1 MSTPS
6 PERSLP
12 PSATESERRRDPP
25 EGGSHATAPPALDTR
40 DQART
45 IARATF
51 DGFLQSDLV
60 PQGMQAPA
68 LIWAAAFLVG
78 PALFLPTRFLVK
90 YPFIRRFHPERLE
103 SAFWDDR
110 MLFLILS
117 AGAMGVVSVVLW
129 DTLFPARR
137 DAFVL
142 TPLPVSLPVQM
153 LGRLLGLST
162 LCIVFAVALN
172 VIPAVTFPVTSAAGF
187 LEMPRS
193 MAAHLVATTAADVF
207 VFFGITAIQGVV
219 ILALGRGAAAR
230 LAAVAQTATVVVLLL
245 ALLFFGA
252 LRDLTKDAIVR
263 GDSAQPE
270 LLFLPTAWFLGLYEY
285 IAGSPRPV
293 MGALALRAIVAAVV
307 PLAVT
312 AAIYAFGYH
321 RLLAR
326 AVETPHRSRRP
337 PFVTL
342 GSRLVRALFVRQPQQ
357 QAICGFVLRA
367 VSRSGRHSMLASIYV
382 GAALAL
388 MITFVLP
395 DLLRFG
401 PSAFAEPAVPV
412 LALPLVLSVGLA
424 VGVRIL
430 MTIPAE
436 MGARWIFM
444 TSALTPRRTDAAA
457 HKALLLLVVPAVV
470 VTAAATAGPLWGAR
484 IAVVHAAFCASLSV
498 LLCEVLLMGYRGV
511 PLTRPYVPGASRFH
525 MLWGLYLT
533 IFLTYTYTS
542 ARLERDLL
550 KWTGGSGVLE
560 AAAVFCTLA
569 LGIWIVRKYRLRHT
583 EEVPFE
589 ADMPEEQMFQGFNL
603 TEIYTAQAV
612 ASRAPTN
619 APRDRPV

>member
-1 MSTPS
+1 M
-6 PERSLP
+6 
-12 PSATESERRRDPP
+12 
-25 EGGSHATAPPALDTR
+25 
-40 DQART
+40 
-45 IARATF
+45 
-51 DGFLQSDLV
+51 
-60 PQGMQAPA
+60 
-68 LIWAAAFLVG
+68 
-78 PALFLPTRFLVK
+78 K
-90 YPFIRRFHPERLE
+90 YPFIRKFHPERLE

-153 LGRLLGLST
+153 LGRLLGLSS

-172 VIPAVTFPVTSAAGF
+172 VIPAVTFPVTSSGAF
-187 LEMPRS
+187 IEMPRA
-193 MAAHLVATTAADVF
+193 MVAHLVSTTAADVF
-207 VFFGITAIQGVV
+207 VFFGITAVQGLV

-245 ALLFFGA
+245 SLLFFGN
-252 LRDLTKDAIVR
+252 LRELTKDAIVR

-270 LLFLPTAWFLGLYEY
+270 LLLLPTAWFLGLYEY
-285 IAGSPRPV
+285 IAGSPRPI
-293 MGALALRAIVAAVV
+293 MGALALRALLAAIV
-307 PLAVT
+307 PLAIT
-312 AAIYAFGYH
+312 GAIYAFGYR

-326 AVETPHRSRRP
+326 AVETPNRSRRSP
-337 PFVTL
+337 LVAL
-342 GSRLVRALFVRQPQQ
+342 AGRLVRAIFVRQPQQ

-401 PSAFAEPAVPV
+401 PSAFAEPAVAV

-430 MTIPAE
+430 ITIPAD

-444 TSALTPRRTDAAA
+444 TSALTPRMVDAAA
-457 HKALLLLVVPAVV
+457 HKALLLLVVPAVI
-470 VTAAATAGPLWGAR
+470 VTAAATAGPLWGWE
-484 IAVVHAAFCASLSV
+484 IAAVHAAFCVSLSL
-498 LLCEVLLMGYRGV
+498 LLCETLMAGYRGV

-525 MLWGLYLT
+525 MLWGLYIT
-533 IFLTYTYTS
+533 IFLTYTFTS
-542 ARLERDLL
+542 ARLEKELL
-550 KWTGGSGVLE
+550 KWTGGEGVLK
-560 AAAVFCTLA
+560 AAAVFCTFA
-569 LGIWIVRKYRLRHT
+569 AAVWVVRKYRLRQAQD
-583 EEVPFE
+583 VPYE

-612 ASRAPTN
+612 ASPRAAN
-619 APRDRPV
+619 GKGEHPV